1 MIMIVGLPK
10 NSFASIR
17 LGFLTEKCLQS
28 NHDYTQITITR
39 ISNPIK
45 PSFFCYNRLAM
56 PLDHSMLLQVDDS
69 VIIGIFIFLTLMEY
83 SDSKIDWIFK
93 ENI

>member
-1 MIMIVGLPK
+1 
-10 NSFASIR
+10 
-17 LGFLTEKCLQS
+17 
-28 NHDYTQITITR
+28 
-39 ISNPIK
+39 
-45 PSFFCYNRLAM
+45 M